1 MNLIGQHF
9 SIREKKLQIFGKQYA
24 LFQIILS
31 IKLNQIFFRIVQ
43 ALCTM
48 ALGMTA
54 FYVAR
59 KMFQK
64 FQNHKK
70 ATNILQLVGQNKA
83 QPNQQFNIQAFNP
96 EVMSIKMC
104 IAFSICGL
112 VLLFIIFAIVPKIEH
127 KNAIFPLIPP
137 FCHSIIFPICVFCFN
152 GKFRKFVFEMC
163 T

>member
-9 SIREKKLQIFGKQYA
+9 SIREQKLQIFGKQYA

-59 KMFQK
+59 KMIQK
-64 FQNHKK
+64 FRNHK
-70 ATNILQLVGQNKA
+70 ATNIIPLVQQNQA
-83 QPNQQFNIQAFNP
+83 QPNHQFNIQAFNP
-96 EVMSIKMC
+96 EVISVEMC
-104 IAFSICGL
+104 LTFSICG
-112 VLLFIIFAIVPKIEH
+112 
-127 KNAIFPLIPP
+127 
-137 FCHSIIFPICVFCFN
+137 
-152 GKFRKFVFEMC
+152 
-163 T
+163 